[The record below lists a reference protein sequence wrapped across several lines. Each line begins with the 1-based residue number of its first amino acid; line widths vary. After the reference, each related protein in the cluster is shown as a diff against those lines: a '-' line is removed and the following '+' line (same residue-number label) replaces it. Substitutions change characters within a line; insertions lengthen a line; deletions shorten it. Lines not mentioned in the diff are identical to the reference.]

1 MGIKLS
7 HVKKRMAIITG
18 KNQHKNELLIS
29 RNTKDGKSVSI
40 LMNTYPTKWVVFDT
54 EELLMAL
61 AYVTM
66 TDEQIR
72 EQLDDEDRT

>member
-1 MGIKLS
+1 MGLKLS

-18 KNQHKNELLIS
+18 KNQRSNELLVS

-40 LMNTYPTKWVVFDT
+40 RLNTYPPKWVVFDT